1 MPRKLHL
8 EKHLTTDDLKALYQK
23 STSPV
28 ELRRW
33 HLLWLVADGWTLT
46 EAANIVGLSYH
57 YAREII
63 QSYNQRGAKG
73 VISRRNRQAL
83 CPCESHQFSNDQR

>member
-8 EKHLTTDDLKALYQK
+8 ENHLSTADLKNRYLRCCD
-23 STSPV
+23 PV

-33 HLLWLVADGWTLT
+33 HLIWLVSDGWTLT
-46 EAANIVGLSYH
+46 EAAGIVALSYH

-63 QSYNQRGAKG
+63 QNYNQQGIEGIRRRRKRPCQNLT
-73 VISRRNRQAL
+73 SR
-83 CPCESHQFSNDQR
+83 

>member
-1 MPRKLHL
+1 MPRKVHL
-8 EKHLTTDDLKALYQK
+8 EKHLTADALKALYKK
-23 STSPV
+23 STNPV

-46 EAANIVGLSYH
+46 KAASVVGLSYH

-63 QSYNQRGAKG
+63 QNYNQHGPNG
-73 VISRRNRQAL
+73 VTSPLSNKTN
-83 CPCESHQFSNDQR
+83 CPNPKKSDP

>member
-8 EKHLTTDDLKALYQK
+8 EQHLPPGDLKALYQK
-23 STSPV
+23 STRPV

-33 HLLWLVADGWTLT
+33 HLLWLVSDGWTLT
-46 EAANIVGLSYH
+46 QAANIVGLSYH

-63 QSYNQRGAKG
+63 QNYNQQGPEG
-73 VISRRNRQAL
+73 VISRRRQQASS
-83 CPCESHQFSNDQR
+83 PCQGNQS